1 MSNGIPRKLALAA
14 FFLASAY
21 SSAYSTAVYAA
32 DEAIQIAE
40 EASES
45 ARSSVEQRTALVDK
59 TARKVTDI
67 RAALMA
73 YYTDKTAWPA
83 SLDLLV
89 AGGYYPKADWST
101 PYGNIAGAING
112 TSYVLSLTL
121 PNGSRATPIGKLIAA
136 KANGTASGSNN
147 TDLTFTIGTP
157 SQASIVKNMLSRV
170 KDPNNA
176 MANTMETDINMNGN
190 NILDTGTVTADIFD
204 GTTAKISGKTTTGQL
219 EVGGSTLALGD
230 AVFAENVNIKKAL
243 IADGATVINNT
254 LNVAGKTT
262 LADAD
267 VNSLA
272 VKGAQSVAG
281 TSTLNGA
288 TAVNNTLKVTGK
300 ATLADAD
307 VNNLAVK
314 GAQTVTGTSTMHG
327 ATTVNNTLKV
337 TGTTTLA
344 NTSVAD
350 LYVNGQLTNVG
361 AMYLRDALV
370 VDGTTTL
377 KGATVVQNKLTVN
390 NGARISG
397 LAELDTLQ
405 VNQNGQ
411 VAGTFGVTGKTTL
424 ADLTA
429 ANAAFTGNVSING
442 THTVAGVSTLNG
454 ATTVNNTLK
463 VTGKTTL
470 ADADV
475 NTLAVKGNQT
485 VAGTLGVTGKTTLV
499 DMSAVNGTFSGST
512 TVAGNHTVNGTTNLN
527 GVTNVNNA
535 LNVTGKTTLADA
547 DVNNLAVKGNQTVA
561 GTLRVEGAT
570 VINDTLDV
578 TGKTTLADMSAV
590 NGTFSGST
598 TVAGNHTVNGTT
610 NLNGATSV
618 NNTLKV
624 TGASTLADLSAVN
637 ANFSGSTAVAGNH
650 TVNGISILNGV
661 ANLNNALNVAGV
673 STLNGATTINNVL
686 RVTGK
691 ATLADADVNTLAVK
705 GNETVAGTLNVGGA
719 TILNGSL
726 NAGQTSLSGLTVM
739 GGTTLN
745 GDLIGT
751 NATFSGTVTA
761 KAVKADTLGYK
772 DGGAWKDV
780 ATEINALKAADTAL
794 DGRVDSLE
802 AWRTTTD
809 TTLKD
814 HERRIV
820 LLENKTDSGSSS
832 GTWTTLY
839 SNATGTTSYTLP
851 ASVASAGIVRAT
863 YYVKYTSASHNSTTS
878 TSYLSSFTPGEA
890 WSKNFTLDNYSSVC
904 SNFTYGFSATS
915 WYSNN
920 NCSTSFGV
928 AAAYLTKLEIFK

>member
-1 MSNGIPRKLALAA
+1 
-14 FFLASAY
+14 LASAY

-45 ARSSVEQRTALVDK
+45 ARSSVKQRTVLVDK

-73 YYTDKTAWPA
+73 YYTDKMAWPA

-136 KANGTASGSNN
+136 KANGTASGGNN

-157 SQASIVKNMLSRV
+157 SQASLVKNMLSRV

-190 NILDTGTVTADIFD
+190 NILDAGTVTADIFD

-314 GAQTVTGTSTMHG
+314 GAQTVTGTSTMNG

-337 TGTTTLA
+337 TGSSTLA

-350 LYVNGQLTNVG
+350 LYVGGQLTNVG

-397 LAELDTLQ
+397 LTELDTLQ

-470 ADADV
+470 TDTDV
-475 NTLAVKGNQT
+475 NNLAVKGNQT
-485 VAGTLGVTGKTTLV
+485 VAGTLGVTGKTTLNEL
-499 DMSAVNGTFSGST
+499 AATNAAFSGNVAVGGSHTVTGVSTLNGAT
-512 TVAGNHTVNGTTNLN
+512 TV
-527 GVTNVNNA
+527 NNT
-535 LNVTGKTTLADA
+535 LKVTGKTTLADA
-547 DVNNLAVKGNQTVA
+547 DVNTLAVKGNGTVA
-561 GTLRVEGAT
+561 GTLG
-570 VINDTLDV
+570 V
-578 TGKTTLADMSAV
+578 TGKTTLNELAAT
-590 NGTFSGST
+590 NAAFSGN
-598 TVAGNHTVNGTT
+598 VAVGGSHTVT
-610 NLNGATSV
+610 
-618 NNTLKV
+618 
-624 TGASTLADLSAVN
+624 
-637 ANFSGSTAVAGNH
+637 
-650 TVNGISILNGV
+650 
-661 ANLNNALNVAGV
+661 GV
-673 STLNGATTINNVL
+673 STLNGATTVNNTL

-691 ATLADADVNTLAVK
+691 TTLADADVNHFAVK

-719 TILNGSL
+719 TILSGTLS
-726 NAGQTSLSGLTVM
+726 AGQTALSGLTVA

-761 KAVKADTLGYK
+761 GAVKADTLGYK

-794 DGRVDSLE
+794 KAADTALNGRVSSLE
-802 AWRTTTD
+802 SWQATAKAKLD
-809 TTLKD
+809 N
-814 HERRIV
+814 HEARIYA
-820 LLENKTDSGSSS
+820 LEKKVDSGSGS
-832 GTWTTLY
+832 GTYVPGTSKTFTY
-839 SNATGTTSYTLP
+839 AATGTLTPALGVTDGRQTGTLSTPAGATFTVTVAGPANLPTDMTGTLITLTSG
-851 ASVASAGIVRAT
+851 SGSARLIGAVRQCVM
-863 YYVKYTSASHNSTTS
+863 YGTSATGQSGCQSETYFTGNFLNLAVTNYGWKFTDCNGNLVTRGSTARCSGYNSPVSGS
-878 TSYLSSFTPGEA
+878 TLTVTYNVPSS
-890 WSKNFTLDNYSSVC
+890 LNYEVSG
-904 SNFTYGFSATS
+904 Y
-915 WYSNN
+915 YQ
-920 NCSTSFGV
+920 
-928 AAAYLTKLEIFK
+928 